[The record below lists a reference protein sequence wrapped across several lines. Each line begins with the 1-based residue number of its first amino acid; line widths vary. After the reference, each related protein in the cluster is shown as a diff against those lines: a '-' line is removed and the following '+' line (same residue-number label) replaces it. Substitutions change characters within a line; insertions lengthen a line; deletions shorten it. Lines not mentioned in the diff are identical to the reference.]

1 MAETAKRVGM
11 ELEPVMSFHK
21 CGGNVGDSCLI
32 SLPPWVLEEAKRIG
46 RDKVFYC
53 DRWVGGWVGG
63 REGGREG
70 GDVVGVGQRRRVQSV
85 VRGVRAELAG
95 GGDGGG

>member
-1 MAETAKRVGM
+1 MAETAKREGM

-63 REGGREG
+63 W
-70 GDVVGVGQRRRVQSV
+70 VWVWVGVGVQEV
-85 VRGVRAELAG
+85 VCGR
-95 GGDGGG
+95 

>member
-63 REGGREG
+63 WVDGWVGGWEGGVG
-70 GDVVGVGQRRRVQSV
+70 GCGC
-85 VRGVRAELAG
+85 AG
-95 GGDGGG
+95 SGMWALEV